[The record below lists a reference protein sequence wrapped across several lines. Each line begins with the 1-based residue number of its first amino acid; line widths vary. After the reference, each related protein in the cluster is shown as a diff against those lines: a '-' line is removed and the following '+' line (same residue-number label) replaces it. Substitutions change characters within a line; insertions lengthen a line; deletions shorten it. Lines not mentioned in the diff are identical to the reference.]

1 MKSYLKGKLW
11 AGCFKWNENRYLESA
26 FRSTQKDLRYLS
38 IFLKIS
44 RPVLS
49 LLEIVWVKFKTALHS
64 VSTSRLLRG
73 VTFEATYWNSSLK
86 GPVCLLEKVFLVIIF
101 TPAEHRQQ
109 QLPLIFLSN
118 IIDNGCARCTWVF
131 FVCQTWFSLLWDGNL
146 LIELVGGCLYLE
158 YLWRNFPVS
167 RRYLINCCYRNPPLA
182 RFYLFGNWKVII
194 FFASYV
200 KMSWMMIWRIQSH
213 KKFRQFFGSLELLFF
228 ICLIFKSILTWFF
241 GTSTT

>member
-11 AGCFKWNENRYLESA
+11 AGCFQWNENRYLESA

-73 VTFEATYWNSSLK
+73 VTFEATCWNSSLK
-86 GPVCLLEKVFLVIIF
+86 VPVCLLEKVFLVIIF

-146 LIELVGGCLYLE
+146 LIELVGGWLYLE

-182 RFYLFGNWKVII
+182 RLY
-194 FFASYV
+194 
-200 KMSWMMIWRIQSH
+200 
-213 KKFRQFFGSLELLFF
+213 FFGDSN
-228 ICLIFKSILTWFF
+228 TWSKESKE
-241 GTSTT
+241 TEKL